1 MKRGVIVGEVWA
13 TRQAS
18 GLSGQRLK
26 LVVELPPRDPAGD
39 LDPSSEQPAAAGPP
53 HDPDHEAGFAGYSL
67 HELSDASLVVA
78 ADTLD
83 ARSGQEV
90 LVAFGSG
97 ARNVLQPGPNN
108 RHLLC
113 DAAVALLI
121 DGDGGPDG
129 HGHGRGRGHDR

>member
-13 TRQAS
+13 TRQAG
-18 GLSGQRLK
+18 GLSGQQLK
-26 LVVELPPRDPAGD
+26 LVVQLPSRRQAAQDAQG
-39 LDPSSEQPAAAGPP
+39 SATPAASAATDPP
-53 HDPDHEAGFAGYSL
+53 GEEPGFAGYSL
-67 HELSDASLVVA
+67 QELSDASLVVA

-83 ARSGQEV
+83 ARNGQEV

-97 ARNVLQPGPNN
+97 ARNVLQPGPDN

-121 DGDGGPDG
+121 DGDGDS
-129 HGHGRGRGHDR
+129 GR

>member
-13 TRQAS
+13 TRQAG
-18 GLSGQRLK
+18 GLLGQQLK
-26 LVVELPPRDPAGD
+26 LVVELPPRSACSEAPSDGDP
-39 LDPSSEQPAAAGPP
+39 
-53 HDPDHEAGFAGYSL
+53 GFAGYSIEAL
-67 HELSDASLVVA
+67 ADASLVVA

-83 ARSGQEV
+83 AREGQEV

-97 ARNVLQPGPNN
+97 ARNVLQPGPDN

-121 DGDGGPDG
+121 DGD
-129 HGHGRGRGHDR
+129 

>member
-13 TRQAS
+13 TRQAD
-18 GLSGQRLK
+18 GLSGQQLK
-26 LVVELPPRDPAGD
+26 LVVELPPRDPAQAGAPGAPR
-39 LDPSSEQPAAAGPP
+39 DPA
-53 HDPDHEAGFAGYSL
+53 HEAGFAGYSL
-67 HELSDASLVVA
+67 DELSDASLVVA
-78 ADTLD
+78 ADTLA
-83 ARSGQEV
+83 ARNGQEV

-121 DGDGGPDG
+121 DGDGDG
-129 HGHGRGRGHDR
+129 DGSSR